1 MVSSQ
6 NRKCF
11 MNLKNSNM
19 KSTEYKYLRF
29 VRYKDIEY
37 WDLKRNLCSSFKSK
51 YNIAK
56 LGNFIQEE
64 NKKFDISEP
73 DKQYGILG
81 VNNQTGV
88 FDAYIEKGS
97 NIKQKYKKM
106 DVDWIAY
113 NPYRIN
119 VGSIGIKKPVHQY
132 DYISPA
138 YVVFSCE
145 PSLYPDYLYLTMK
158 TPLFNKIIKDNTT
171 GSVRQNLSFDVLKSL
186 SIPVPEYSEQQRLVK
201 KYYDKL
207 QQAKVCETQ
216 AVRVDVDTE
225 DYLLDELGII
235 KNDYN
240 QSETVESYAAEPQVE
255 YVITQQQNYDRS
267 DTCVWGDE
275 IKKEYRYLKFV
286 RFKDV
291 DRWDVYNVETSVI
304 NRIKRSKYPTVSI
317 GNHYAFVQRRWD
329 KKENE
334 FKYVELG
341 AIDPLNG
348 ILYAESMQTS
358 KAPSR
363 ATQRIKTGDLIVGTT
378 RPYLKKFAIVN
389 EKYNDCVCSSGFQVI
404 EPRDSYNL
412 SFLCEYLK
420 TQVAIEQF
428 GLYMSGALYPAITN
442 KDIKKVIIPL
452 PPIDVQNAIVE
463 HINKKKEQIK
473 LLKKQAG
480 NLRKEALEEFEKE
493 IFE

>member
-1 MVSSQ
+1 
-6 NRKCF
+6 
-11 MNLKNSNM
+11 M
-19 KSTEYKYLRF
+19 KSTEFKYLRF

-255 YVITQQQNYDRS
+255 YVITQQQKYNRS

-275 IKKEYRYLKFV
+275 IKKEYKYLKFI

-291 DRWDVYNVETSVI
+291 DRWDVLNYTQRNNVLGKYEIVSMKECIENFMVDESGRSLRFETYKCPNDTFLYIGMENVEKGTGEIMYESIIKGSDIKSQTVI
-304 NRIKRSKYPTVSI
+304 VPSKYFI
-317 GNHYAFVQRRWD
+317 YG
-329 KKENE
+329 K
-334 FKYVELG
+334 L
-341 AIDPLNG
+341 
-348 ILYAESMQTS
+348 
-358 KAPSR
+358 
-363 ATQRIKTGDLIVGTT
+363 
-378 RPYLKKFAIVN
+378 RPYLN
-389 EKYNDCVCSSGFQVI
+389 KYWYNKSDKNNIVCSSEFFVFSIKDTINPDYFKYYLSSDSVQKQIASAYRGARM
-404 EPRDSYNL
+404 PRINEET
-412 SFLCEYLK
+412 FK
-420 TQVAIEQF
+420 AIEV
-428 GLYMSGALYPAITN
+428 PI
-442 KDIKKVIIPL
+442 
-452 PPIDVQNAIVE
+452 PPIDIQNAIVE
-463 HINKKKEQIK
+463 YIKKQKEQIK
-473 LLKKQAG
+473 QLKKQAR